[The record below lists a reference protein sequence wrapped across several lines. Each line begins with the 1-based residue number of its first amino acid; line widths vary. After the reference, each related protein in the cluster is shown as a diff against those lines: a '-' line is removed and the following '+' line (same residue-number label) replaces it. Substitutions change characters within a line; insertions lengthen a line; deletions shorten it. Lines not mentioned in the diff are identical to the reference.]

1 MRYQIIV
8 QSKTT
13 VHPNTLYAHTS
24 AAQLAG
30 VSVRVLLIYWN
41 HHIIQPAMNTGRYG
55 IFFNDEAIFTVRKA
69 EQLKRDLG
77 VSYAGVRAMLLL
89 QKRIEELTAEVR
101 FLRN

>member
-1 MRYQIIV
+1 MKYQLTV

-13 VHPNTLYAHTS
+13 IRPDSLYDHSS

-30 VSVRVLLIYWN
+30 VSVREFLIYWN
-41 HHIIQPAMNTGRYG
+41 HDIIQPAMNTGRYG
-55 IFFNDEAIFTVRKA
+55 IFFNDEAIFIVRQA

-77 VSYAGVRAMLLL
+77 VSYSGVRAVLIM

>member
-1 MRYQIIV
+1 MRYQITV

-13 VHPNTLYAHTS
+13 VHPNILYDHLA

-30 VSVRVLLIYWN
+30 VNVRELLIYWN

-77 VSYAGVRAMLLL
+77 VNDPGVRAVLLL

>member
-1 MRYQIIV
+1 MRYQITV

-13 VHPNTLYAHTS
+13 VHPNTLYDHQA
-24 AAQLAG
+24 AAQSAG
-30 VSVRVLLIYWN
+30 VSVREFLIYWN

-55 IFFNDEAIFTVRKA
+55 IFFNDEAIFIVRKA
-69 EQLKRDLG
+69 EQIKRDLG
-77 VSYAGVRAMLLL
+77 VSDVGVRAVLLL

>member
-1 MRYQIIV
+1 MRYQIAV
-8 QSKTT
+8 QSQTT
-13 VHPNTLYAHTS
+13 VHPNILYEHAS

-30 VSVRVLLIYWN
+30 VSVREFLIYWN
-41 HHIIQPAMNTGRYG
+41 NDIIQPSMNTGRYG

-77 VSYAGVRAMLLL
+77 VSYSGVRAVLIL

>member
-1 MRYQIIV
+1 MKYPIIV

-13 VHPNTLYAHTS
+13 VHPNRLYDHTA

-30 VSVRVLLIYWN
+30 VSVRVFLIYWN
-41 HHIIQPAMNTGRYG
+41 RDIIEPAMNTGRYG

-77 VSYAGVRAMLLL
+77 VNYPGVRAVLIL
-89 QKRIEELTAEVR
+89 QRRIDELTAEVR